1 MSGPRR
7 TEIAYDYDGCP
18 TLADFAKSDA
28 FMRGIVGPFGSGKSS
43 ASVIEVARR
52 GRNQAPLVDG
62 KRRTRF
68 AVIRNTFPQLQDT
81 TMKTFFDWMPPK
93 HFGDYVAGEH
103 TYYIRRWGNIGI
115 EIEVM
120 FRALDTP
127 ESVRKLL
134 SLDLTGAWV
143 NEAREIPWQ
152 IIEAVQG
159 RVGRYP
165 SQRDG
170 GPTWHGVWMDT
181 NPPDVESEW
190 YKFFE
195 ETEHPPGFAKV
206 FRQPS
211 GLSPEAENLSNL
223 PGGRKYYSNLAVG
236 KAKNWVDVYIHG
248 RYGFVQSGKAVFPEF
263 IDQIHTKEIEPIPG
277 LPVYRGWDFGLCY
290 DDQTEVLTDGGWKLF
305 KDVDDK
311 VDLAATR
318 NPETGEMSYTKI
330 NFKVARDYKGE
341 MLEWASS
348 EVNFCVTP
356 EHRVPFTF
364 RDSPGKV
371 HFREAQWLAENMGG
385 HHYVDLT
392 STWSPGTFSLEEM
405 AKAELYGLYLA
416 EGSVDGNRVTIYQK
430 SQRDDMQRI
439 LDASG
444 LPWVWYGE
452 GTKASG
458 WRVTDRKLAEN
469 LAPLGKA
476 RTKRVPSWIKSLH
489 PSCLKAFVLAYTMGD
504 GHIRKRANGSVE
516 HTIFTT
522 SKGMAD
528 DFQEIAQKAGW
539 SSSIRI
545 VKPQISVMDG
555 RKIKNGGGFSITFK
569 KSATRAELLKKNF
582 RRIQYDGK
590 IYCLNVPFHTL
601 YVRRNGK
608 PHWNGNTPA
617 CSFSQVLPDG
627 RWLVFDELYS
637 ESSGIEAFA
646 DAVIRYSANVFEK
659 QPRFIDVGD
668 PAGMQRSQTD
678 EKTCYGIMHAMGI
691 EIEPGIQT
699 MAMRLEAIR
708 KPLTTMVGGMPQFI
722 LHPRCKTLRKALL
735 GLYRYRRMRVTG
747 ERYTDQPEK
756 NQVSHIMDSLQYQAT
771 RIFASNLLMS
781 REQQLAAR
789 TEGEYRQQ
797 LGGNAEQFEVDNETR
812 NEITGY

>member
-1 MSGPRR
+1 MSGQRR
-7 TEIAYDYDGCP
+7 TEIAYDYEGCP

-195 ETEHPPGFAKV
+195 ETEHPPGFAQV

-236 KAKNWVDVYIHG
+236 KSQEWVNVYIHG
-248 RYGFVQSGKAVFPEF
+248 RYGFVQSGKPVFPEYS
-263 IDQIHTKEIEPIPG
+263 DQIHTKEIEPIPG
-277 LPVYRGWDFGLCY
+277 LPVYRGWDFGL
-290 DDQTEVLTDGGWKLF
+290 
-305 KDVDDK
+305 
-311 VDLAATR
+311 
-318 NPETGEMSYTKI
+318 
-330 NFKVARDYKGE
+330 
-341 MLEWASS
+341 
-348 EVNFCVTP
+348 
-356 EHRVPFTF
+356 
-364 RDSPGKV
+364 
-371 HFREAQWLAENMGG
+371 
-385 HHYVDLT
+385 
-392 STWSPGTFSLEEM
+392 
-405 AKAELYGLYLA
+405 
-416 EGSVDGNRVTIYQK
+416 
-430 SQRDDMQRI
+430 
-439 LDASG
+439 
-444 LPWVWYGE
+444 
-452 GTKASG
+452 
-458 WRVTDRKLAEN
+458 
-469 LAPLGKA
+469 
-476 RTKRVPSWIKSLH
+476 
-489 PSCLKAFVLAYTMGD
+489 
-504 GHIRKRANGSVE
+504 
-516 HTIFTT
+516 
-522 SKGMAD
+522 
-528 DFQEIAQKAGW
+528 
-539 SSSIRI
+539 
-545 VKPQISVMDG
+545 
-555 RKIKNGGGFSITFK
+555 
-569 KSATRAELLKKNF
+569 
-582 RRIQYDGK
+582 
-590 IYCLNVPFHTL
+590 
-601 YVRRNGK
+601 
-608 PHWNGNTPA
+608 TPA
-617 CSFSQVLPDG
+617 CAFSQVLPDG
-627 RWLVFDELYS
+627 RWLIFDELYS

-646 DAVIRYSANVFEK
+646 DAVMRYSANVFEK
-659 QPRFIDVGD
+659 QPRFIDIGD

-691 EIEPGIQT
+691 MIEPGIQT
-699 MAMRLEAIR
+699 LAMRLESLR
-708 KPLTTMVGGMPQFI
+708 KPLTTMVSGMPQFI
-722 LHPRCKTLRKALL
+722 LHPRCKVLRKAFL
-735 GLYRYRRMRVTG
+735 GLYRYRRMRVVG

-756 NQVSHIMDSLQYQAT
+756 NQVSHIMDALQYSAT
-771 RIFASNLLMS
+771 RIFASNLLLS

-789 TEGEYRQQ
+789 VEGEFRREI
-797 LGGNAEQFEVDNETR
+797 GGYAEQFETDHETR

>member
-195 ETEHPPGFAKV
+195 ETEHPPGFARV

-277 LPVYRGWDFGLCY
+277 LPVYRGFDFGL
-290 DDQTEVLTDGGWKLF
+290 
-305 KDVDDK
+305 
-311 VDLAATR
+311 
-318 NPETGEMSYTKI
+318 
-330 NFKVARDYKGE
+330 
-341 MLEWASS
+341 
-348 EVNFCVTP
+348 
-356 EHRVPFTF
+356 
-364 RDSPGKV
+364 
-371 HFREAQWLAENMGG
+371 
-385 HHYVDLT
+385 
-392 STWSPGTFSLEEM
+392 
-405 AKAELYGLYLA
+405 
-416 EGSVDGNRVTIYQK
+416 
-430 SQRDDMQRI
+430 
-439 LDASG
+439 
-444 LPWVWYGE
+444 
-452 GTKASG
+452 
-458 WRVTDRKLAEN
+458 
-469 LAPLGKA
+469 
-476 RTKRVPSWIKSLH
+476 
-489 PSCLKAFVLAYTMGD
+489 
-504 GHIRKRANGSVE
+504 
-516 HTIFTT
+516 
-522 SKGMAD
+522 
-528 DFQEIAQKAGW
+528 
-539 SSSIRI
+539 
-545 VKPQISVMDG
+545 
-555 RKIKNGGGFSITFK
+555 
-569 KSATRAELLKKNF
+569 
-582 RRIQYDGK
+582 
-590 IYCLNVPFHTL
+590 
-601 YVRRNGK
+601 
-608 PHWNGNTPA
+608 TPA

-646 DAVIRYSANVFEK
+646 DAVVRYSSSVFEK
-659 QPRFIDVGD
+659 QPKFIDIGD
-668 PAGMQRSQTD
+668 PAGMQRAQTD
-678 EKTCYGIMHAMGI
+678 ERTCFGIMHAMGI

-708 KPLTTMVGGMPQFI
+708 KPLTTMVGGMPQFV
-722 LHPRCKTLRKALL
+722 LHPRCKVLRKAFL

-789 TEGEYRQQ
+789 TEGEFRREI
-797 LGGNAEQFEVDNETR
+797 GGYAEQFETDNETR